1 MESTCAKIVFVNVN
15 QHFFHVS
22 LKEPL
27 PCPMQL
33 EALTESGKGETGEK
47 KNAFE
52 D

>member
-1 MESTCAKIVFVNVN
+1 MVNTCGKIVSVNVN

-33 EALTESGKGETGEK
+33 EALTEPGKGETGEK
-47 KNAFE
+47 KKAFG